1 MVCQHMHSPKACHV
15 AAVKRI
21 LGYLKGT
28 LDHGL
33 HFTCGPLVLSAYADA
48 DWARDTPDGR
58 STNGSSWAIISSLGV
73 LRNNQLLLGLPLRLN
88 TGLWLSVQLISPG
101 FTDFFL
107 SCIFLVLLPT
117 CFGVIICMP
126 LP

>member
-58 STNGSSWAIISSLGV
+58 STNGSSWAIISSLST
-73 LRNNQLLLGLPLRLN
+73 PRLN

-107 SCIFLVLLPT
+107 SCIFLVLLRT
-117 CFGVIICMP
+117 CFGVIICLP